1 MLLLPVAVIA
11 AENSSGEGTTHANP
25 SYTNTEL
32 LNNMLIV
39 EVSEQNLDN
48 VPALGVSF
56 SQNLK
61 TDMDFDRFL
70 TVTQNGKS
78 LEGGWVLASHP
89 RRLYFTHIQPDTE
102 YRVQVRPGIE
112 SQAGLKLQ
120 KPGDYQVKTR
130 DVQPAFDFASRGNIL
145 PAKLTNGL
153 PVRVVNV
160 PELDLEFL
168 RVRPDKLKDVLDAMR
183 LDGDI
188 RSWEL
193 NDINAVTESVYSG
206 RYVTSARRNARETR
220 LLPVENIAA
229 LQEPGLYFAIM
240 RKPGEF
246 GDNAY
251 RISHFVVTNIGLHV
265 RRYDKKLEVFSHA
278 LDSGKPLADVKL
290 QLQGKEGSLEGRYR

>member
-240 RKPGEF
+240 RKPGSS
-246 GDNAY
+246 ATMPTVSP
-251 RISHFVVTNIGLHV
+251 ILW
-265 RRYDKKLEVFSHA
+265 
-278 LDSGKPLADVKL
+278 
-290 QLQGKEGSLEGRYR
+290 